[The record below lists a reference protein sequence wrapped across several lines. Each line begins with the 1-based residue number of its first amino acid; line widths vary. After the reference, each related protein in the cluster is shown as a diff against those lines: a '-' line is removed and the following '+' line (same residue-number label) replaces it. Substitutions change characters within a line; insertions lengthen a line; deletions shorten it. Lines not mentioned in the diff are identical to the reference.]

1 MSKIERLH
9 VFYHGRKVGT
19 MMLYRKRLTAFE
31 YDNTWLIAGFPISP
45 FSLPLEKKYFFLKSI
60 HLKDCSVYS
69 QTVFQTD
76 GASACRPVISMS
88 VKTNVS
94 AFISKIHPD
103 TQKIP
108 AFP

>member
-76 GASACRPVISMS
+76 GASACRSVISMS
-88 VKTNVS
+88 V
-94 AFISKIHPD
+94 
-103 TQKIP
+103 
-108 AFP
+108 

>member
-45 FSLPLEKKYFFLKSI
+45 FFSSVGKKVFLPKVDPFEGLFG
-60 HLKDCSVYS
+60 
-69 QTVFQTD
+69 VFAD
-76 GASACRPVISMS
+76 SPSRRMGRLLV
-88 VKTNVS
+88 
-94 AFISKIHPD
+94 D
-103 TQKIP
+103 R
-108 AFP
+108 